1 MEIKIE
7 GNPGTGNTYQ
17 ETHIGTVQNYN
28 PNATTVTNTTIINNM
43 YGDPKKAKD
52 MVKQQMPETDKAQ
65 RMAEIMQYVLK
76 LKDYVAPQ
84 HKAIYENLWQT
95 ILDITE
101 VSAVI
106 CEPGTQKK
114 TTFNRKLVANILH
127 MMIEKD
133 VFKDRNA
140 TNIAITLENDK
151 DHSVR
156 GNLGMNPEDKV
167 IKLKVENAIDKTLHE

>member
-1 MEIKIE
+1 MEVKIE

-28 PNATTVTNTTIINNM
+28 PNATTVTNTTIINNV
-43 YGDPKKAKD
+43 YSDTKKARD
-52 MVKQQMPETDKAQ
+52 IVKQQMPEADKAQ

-76 LKDYVAPQ
+76 LKDYVVPH
-84 HKAIYENLWQT
+84 HKAIYEKLWNT
-95 ILDITE
+95 ILNIAE

-106 CEPGTQKK
+106 CEPGTQQK

-127 MMIEKD
+127 IMIEKD
-133 VFKDRNA
+133 MFKDRNA
-140 TNIAITLENDK
+140 TNIAIVLENDK

-156 GNLGMNPEDKV
+156 CNLGTNPENKV
-167 IKLKVENAIDKTLHE
+167 IKLKVENVIDKALHE

>member
-1 MEIKIE
+1 MEAKRQD
-7 GNPGTGNTYQ
+7 NPGTGNTYQ
-17 ETHIGTVQNYN
+17 ETHINTVQNYN
-28 PNATTVTNTTIINNM
+28 NNVETVNSITTINV
-43 YGDPKKAKD
+43 YGDTKRAKD
-52 MVKQQMPETDKAQ
+52 MFKELMPETDKAQ

-84 HKAIYENLWQT
+84 NKAIYEKLWQT

-101 VSAVI
+101 VSAVV
-106 CEPGTQKK
+106 CEPGTQQK

-140 TNIAITLENDK
+140 TNIAIVLEGNK

-156 GNLGMNPEDKV
+156 CNLGANPEDKV
-167 IKLKVENAIDKTLHE
+167 LKLKVEKVIDKALHG

>member
-1 MEIKIE
+1 MDIKIE

-17 ETHIGTVQNYN
+17 EINIGTVQNYN
-28 PNATTVTNTTIINNM
+28 PNATTVTSTTIINNV
-43 YGDPKKAKD
+43 YGDPKQAKD
-52 MVKQQMPETDKAQ
+52 MVKQQMPEADKAQ

-76 LKDYVAPQ
+76 LKDYVAP
-84 HKAIYENLWQT
+84 HYKGIYEKLWHT
-95 ILDITE
+95 ILGITE

-106 CEPGTQKK
+106 CEPGTQQK
-114 TTFNRKLVANILH
+114 TTFNRRLVANILH

-140 TNIAITLENDK
+140 TNIAIVLEGDK

-156 GNLGMNPEDKV
+156 GNLGTNPEDKL
-167 IKLKVENAIDKTLHE
+167 IKLKVETAIDKALHE